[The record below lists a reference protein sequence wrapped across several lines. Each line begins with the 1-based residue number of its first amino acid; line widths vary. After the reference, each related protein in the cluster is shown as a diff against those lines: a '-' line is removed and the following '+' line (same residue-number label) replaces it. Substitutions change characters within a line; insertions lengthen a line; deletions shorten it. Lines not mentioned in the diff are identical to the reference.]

1 MPPWTSWSAHAPG
14 DTLLASK
21 CDGDLTLLCVAS
33 SRVVLLC
40 APSLVALAS
49 DVHRVAVR
57 AHSGLV
63 LPSREDDNFPGRGAG
78 RLLAHR
84 RDDWH
89 LSRSCPATGPCR
101 SPPLTCPCA
110 QLASRA
116 ARHSAVC
123 ARATQGSEP
132 LLCAQQ
138 ARRGF
143 SAAAPISICAAF
155 SGGAAAPRQVSAPGC
170 ALAVAR
176 HALGRGGGL
185 AHDARGRNPDGRR
198 LEAAR
203 GTGRERRRRRCSR

>member
-1 MPPWTSWSAHAPG
+1 MCIRDSLGCACLRRPLSMWPTA
-14 DTLLASK
+14 
-21 CDGDLTLLCVAS
+21 AS
-33 SRVVLLC
+33 SCRR
-40 APSLVALAS
+40 ARTTTSL
-49 DVHRVAVR
+49 
-57 AHSGLV
+57 
-63 LPSREDDNFPGRGAG
+63 PGRGAG

-84 RDDWH
+84 RDDWY

-116 ARHSAVC
+116 AHRCSPGSLC

-138 ARRGF
+138 ARRSF
-143 SAAAPISICAAF
+143 SAAAPTSICAAF